1 MLTLPSHYGKSV
13 VFPCVRLRVVALATT
28 RAIHIFHVE
37 LLWPE
42 PAAHGGAPACP
53 ALLRGLAGRLG
64 RGLHL
69 LGKEGMLGNGEEN
82 ERRSALVEQL
92 QRLLTAGGEA
102 EAAARLRRI
111 VSLTRAERARHLSP
125 FRP

>member
-1 MLTLPSHYGKSV
+1 MPPGKD
-13 VFPCVRLRVVALATT
+13 AQ
-28 RAIHIFHVE
+28 
-37 LLWPE
+37 
-42 PAAHGGAPACP
+42 GGGPACP

-69 LGKEGMLGNGEEN
+69 LGREGMLGNGEEN

-102 EAAARLRRI
+102 EATARLRRI